1 VVAEKISRYAAL
13 NIDNL
18 QLNMNFG
25 APHEQ
30 VMRSLELF
38 ATRVMPNI
46 HLSDQSEDETKQEG

>member
-1 VVAEKISRYAAL
+1 MVAEKISRYAAL

-46 HLSDQSEDETKQEG
+46 RS